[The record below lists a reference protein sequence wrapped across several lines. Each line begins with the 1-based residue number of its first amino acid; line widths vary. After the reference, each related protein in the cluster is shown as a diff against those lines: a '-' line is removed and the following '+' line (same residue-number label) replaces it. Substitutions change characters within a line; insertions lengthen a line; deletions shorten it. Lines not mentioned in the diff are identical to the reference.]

1 MLTTDLSLV
10 YSNIRK
16 MQSKTRI
23 SMTITTINKTIII
36 NKSRLKIIRM
46 LGKEIMASS
55 AMIHLNRCINGKM
68 VKVLAINFSITE
80 ADRLVW
86 EEHDVN
92 LFHQRERTPD
102 RIMVAHMEVAVV
114 SILANLS
121 NSMSWLK
128 A

>member
-86 EEHDVN
+86 AEHDVN

>member
-68 VKVLAINFSITE
+68 VKVLAINFSITG

-86 EEHDVN
+86 AEHDVN